1 MGQGDATIWV
11 GLLFGAL
18 LLSYLGIKN
27 KNILLGIIAAV
38 LWLFFWTYEKS
49 NLPTGIVL
57 GSAGQNFITVVCLGM
72 VIALPII
79 CIVFWRGEKKYN
91 ERDESEY
98 QFKQSDR
105 KAHKQPPTYSDITS
119 ISNSVNLQDMSDAE
133 YLALLQGQ
141 THRNRRK

>member
-18 LLSYLGIKN
+18 ALSYLGIKN

-98 QFKQSDR
+98 QFKQTGR
-105 KAHKQPPTYSDITS
+105 KSQPTYSDVTS
-119 ISNSVNLQDMSDAE
+119 TSNSVNLQDMSDAE
-133 YLALLQGQ
+133 YLRLLQNQ
-141 THRNRRK
+141 SRKNKR

>member
-27 KNILLGIIAAV
+27 KNILLGIISAV

-98 QFKQSDR
+98 QITQSDR

-119 ISNSVNLQDMSDAE
+119 TTNTINLQDMSDAE
-133 YLALLQGQ
+133 YLRLLQNQ
-141 THRNRRK
+141 SRKNKR